1 MNEIERRQ
9 SMLPFLVTTL
19 SRFLF
24 LSLRLDS
31 SSSFPKPLSAAEERA
46 CLEQAAAGDLAAR
59 NRLIEHNLRLVAHII
74 KKYYAAAGDQDDL
87 ISIGVI
93 GLIKAIRT
101 FDISKNTRLAT
112 YAARCVENEIFMHFR
127 TLRRISCEVSLSDP
141 IDTDSEG
148 NTMELME
155 ILSGEEDMFE
165 NLLKSDQIAML
176 QAYLQTELDERER
189 EIMILRYG
197 LNDQPP
203 LTQRETA
210 ERLGISRSYV
220 SRIEKAAIQSL
231 RRAFE
236 AQARN

>member
-1 MNEIERRQ
+1 
-9 SMLPFLVTTL
+9 MLTTL
-19 SRFLF
+19 SRLLF

-31 SSSFPKPLSAAEERA
+31 GSSFPRPLRAEEERA
-46 CLEQAAAGDLAAR
+46 YLEQAAAGDLAAR
-59 NRLIEHNLRLVAHII
+59 NQLIEHNLRLVAHII

-101 FDISKNTRLAT
+101 FDPSKNTRLAT

-127 TLRRISCEVSLSDP
+127 TLRRVSCEVSLSEP
-141 IDTDSEG
+141 IDTDCEG
-148 NTMELME
+148 NTLELMD
-155 ILSGEEDMFE
+155 ILSSEEDMFE
-165 NLLKSDQIAML
+165 NLLKSDKIAL
-176 QAYLQTELDERER
+176 LRAYLQSELDARER

-197 LNDQPP
+197 LNERRP

-220 SRIEKAAIQSL
+220 SRIEKAAIEKL
-231 RRAFE
+231 RQAFE
-236 AQARN
+236 THT